1 MEERLM
7 RPSAKVCDVLV
18 AGGGMAGVCCA
29 LEAARN
35 GCRVIL
41 CQNRPVLGG
50 NASSEIRMHIVGA
63 DAHGSRG
70 EELAVEAREGGLIE
84 EFRLRNCC
92 ANPQRSASML
102 DLTLYDMCRSQE
114 NLELLLNTEVVA
126 VEMEGRNI
134 RQVRADRRSTE
145 EAFTIEAAVFVDC
158 TGDGRMAA
166 EAGAKFR
173 MGREGHDEF
182 QESLAVPTADG
193 MKLGSSLLYQA
204 RRHDRP
210 MPFVAPSWARSVTKE
225 DMKLRFGPKDPH
237 CELGLEYGFWWLEWG
252 GHLDTV
258 RDNEQIRDELMAI
271 LMGVWDYIKNS
282 GHYPPAA
289 NWALEWCGFLPGK
302 RESRRFIGQHI
313 LTMQDIMEAPAF
325 EDAIAYGGWWI
336 DTHPPMGVDA
346 PDEPPCQQHPVPRLY
361 EIPLRSCVSAD
372 VDNLMLAGRNISATH
387 LAFASTR
394 VMATCAVIGQGVGA
408 AAVVAFRRGL
418 APAQLAANPDALR
431 DIRQLLLKDD
441 AFLPGVLNEDP
452 LDLARG
458 ARVSADSGDA
468 APVLSGQTRSV
479 HGEGGV
485 RPERTVPGVHRWLS
499 EALPATL
506 TLAWEAPQ
514 TFREVRLVFDTG
526 LHRELTFTLCDAL
539 ARRLMWGLAQP
550 ETVRDY
556 VIEACLGGTW
566 VPLCEVTGN
575 FLRQRVHRFP
585 ADVTASALRV
595 RVLATNG
602 DLKARICEVRVYA

>member
-1 MEERLM
+1 
-7 RPSAKVCDVLV
+7 
-18 AGGGMAGVCCA
+18 
-29 LEAARN
+29 
-35 GCRVIL
+35 
-41 CQNRPVLGG
+41 
-50 NASSEIRMHIVGA
+50 
-63 DAHGSRG
+63 
-70 EELAVEAREGGLIE
+70 
-84 EFRLRNCC
+84 
-92 ANPQRSASML
+92 ML

-126 VEMEGRNI
+126 VEMEGRQI
-134 RQVRADRRSTE
+134 RRVRADRRSTE
-145 EAFTIEAAVFVDC
+145 ETYTITAAVFVDC

-166 EAGAKFR
+166 EAGARFR

-182 QESLAVPTADG
+182 RESLAVPTPDG

-204 RRHDRP
+204 RRHDRS
-210 MPFVAPSWARSVTKE
+210 MPFVAPSWARRVTKE
-225 DMKLRFGPKDPH
+225 DMKLRFGLKDPH

-252 GHLDTV
+252 GHLDTI
-258 RDNEQIRDELMAI
+258 RDNELIRDELMAI

-282 GHYPPAA
+282 GHYAAAA

-325 EDAIAYGGWWI
+325 DDGIAYGGWWI

-372 VDNLMLAGRNISATH
+372 VDNLMMAGRNISATH

-408 AAVVAFRRGL
+408 AAVVAVRRGL
-418 APAQLAANPDALR
+418 APAELAAHPDALH

-479 HGEGGV
+479 HGKGGV

-499 EALPATL
+499 EILPATL
-506 TLAWEAPQ
+506 TLEWDAPQ

-526 LHRELTFTLCDAL
+526 LHRELTFTLCDAV
-539 ARRLMWGLAQP
+539 ARRLIWGRPQP
-550 ETVRDY
+550 ETIRDY
-556 VIEACLGGTW
+556 VMEACVGGSWISLG
-566 VPLCEVTGN
+566 EVTGN

-585 ADVTASALRV
+585 AEVTANALRV

-602 DLKARICEVRVYA
+602 DPKARICEVRVYA